1 MADDRL
7 IAARTKGQLIGVIGD
22 EDTVTGFMLAGVG
35 HRDARGS
42 NFLVVTKNTKV
53 DQIEETFRS
62 LTSRPD
68 AAIVLINQHVAENI
82 RHLLDDYDK
91 LVPTV
96 LEIPSKEH
104 PYDPSKDFIMKRV
117 NHMLGEN

>member
-1 MADDRL
+1 MAAAIL
-7 IAARTKGQLIGVIGD
+7 IIIWHFAFVVA
-22 EDTVTGFMLAGVG
+22 GFMLAGVG

-53 DQIEETFRS
+53 EQIEEAFRS

-68 AAIVLINQHVAENI
+68 VAIVLINQHVAENI
-82 RHLLDDYDK
+82 RHLVDDYDK

-117 NHMLGEN
+117 NHMLGES

>member
-1 MADDRL
+1 MGPDSHFVAPISLNR
-7 IAARTKGQLIGVIGD
+7 
-22 EDTVTGFMLAGVG
+22 VTGFMLAGVG

-53 DQIEETFRS
+53 DQIEEAFRS

-68 AAIVLINQHVAENI
+68 VAIVLINQHVAENI

-117 NHMLGEN
+117 NHMLGES